1 MRKLI
6 LASLTISSSVAA
18 QTPAARPRT
27 APLKGSLEQRL
38 AQLIDV
44 PPFNRATWGIYVVDD
59 RGRVLYQ
66 RNADRFSVPASNTK
80 LVVTAAAAVLL
91 PADYRV
97 TTSLYVNGRVDAG
110 VLQGDLILY
119 GRGDPT
125 WSVRCYAVDTLAP
138 GVCDSTFT
146 AIDAIADSV
155 RAQGIRR
162 ITGKL
167 VGDGSYF
174 EPTMIHYAWNA
185 WDLTWWYA
193 APVSGLG
200 FHDNSVDFRIDPGAG
215 VDALPVIAWSPD
227 LGMITFE
234 NRARTVASEST
245 STIGDNFF
253 RTGGGWGIR
262 AEGTVALGRKTRV
275 ESVALPDPN
284 LYAARALA
292 ASLARRGVA
301 VEGGAVGTTDSLAY
315 RTVRCCA
322 SPLVDFRGRPLRGG
336 LAPRGDAGLAAQA
349 LGGHPAGG
357 PGDRQDGEHRPG
369 QQPVRL
375 HRAREGGGRGR
386 GGPDHHVQRP
396 GEWARRTIS
405 ADAQPDRF
413 GCGADRAEIAL
424 VFRLPEEC
432 HVRGMPRL
440 DFGGGIDE
448 VDCMV
453 HGDRGLRG
461 AGGDQLELAGVG
473 RDVARRE
480 HTGDVRLHGLGYL
493 DLALLDVQA
502 PLGNRPERG
511 DEAQLRNHAVDGDA
525 VLFLSFVVEDGHGLD
540 RVAAVDR
547 LQLPEGAELHFPRRA
562 QLVHLAHRR
571 RVSPETVAPMD
582 HQDEPGDPLEV
593 HRPIESRIP
602 AAHQ

>member
-18 QTPAARPRT
+18 QTATPPRPRT
-27 APLKGSLEQRL
+27 APLRGSLEQRL
-38 AQLIDV
+38 AQLIDA

-97 TTSLYVNGRVDAG
+97 ITSLYVNGRVDAG

-125 WSVRCYAVDTLAP
+125 WSARCYAVDTLAP
-138 GVCDSTFT
+138 GVCDSSFT

-155 RAQGIRR
+155 RAKGIRR

-174 EPTMIHYAWNA
+174 EPTLIHYGWNA

-200 FHDNSVDFRIDPGAG
+200 FHDNSVDFRIDPGPA
-215 VDALPVIAWSPD
+215 VDAPPVITWSPD
-227 LGMITFE
+227 LGLITFE
-234 NRARTVASEST
+234 NRARTVTADST

-253 RTGGGWGIR
+253 RAAGGWSIR

-315 RTVRCCA
+315 RTVRCCGPA
-322 SPLVDFRGRPLRGG
+322 LVEFSGRPLSDIIFPLLNGSQH
-336 LAPRGDAGLAAQA
+336 LFAEV
-349 LGGHPAGG
+349 LG
-357 PGDRQDGEHRPG
+357 
-369 QQPVRL
+369 
-375 HRAREGGGRGR
+375 
-386 GGPDHHVQRP
+386 
-396 GEWARRTIS
+396 
-405 ADAQPDRF
+405 
-413 GCGADRAEIAL
+413 
-424 VFRLPEEC
+424 
-432 HVRGMPRL
+432 
-440 DFGGGIDE
+440 E
-448 VDCMV
+448 V
-453 HGDRGLRG
+453 
-461 AGGDQLELAGVG
+461 VG
-473 RDVARRE
+473 
-480 HTGDVRLHGLGYL
+480 
-493 DLALLDVQA
+493 
-502 PLGNRPERG
+502 
-511 DEAQLRNHAVDGDA
+511 
-525 VLFLSFVVEDGHGLD
+525 
-540 RVAAVDR
+540 
-547 LQLPEGAELHFPRRA
+547 
-562 QLVHLAHRR
+562 
-571 RVSPETVAPMD
+571 
-582 HQDEPGDPLEV
+582 
-593 HRPIESRIP
+593 
-602 AAHQ
+602 